1 MNINHQNS
9 HDNNFDIYMYA
20 HTYNEIT
27 KINKTKMMIFVKHN
41 TSNPNKA
48 K

>member
-9 HDNNFDIYMYA
+9 YNNNFNIHMDT
-20 HTYNEIT
+20 HTCNEIT

-41 TSNPNKA
+41 TSNPKKA